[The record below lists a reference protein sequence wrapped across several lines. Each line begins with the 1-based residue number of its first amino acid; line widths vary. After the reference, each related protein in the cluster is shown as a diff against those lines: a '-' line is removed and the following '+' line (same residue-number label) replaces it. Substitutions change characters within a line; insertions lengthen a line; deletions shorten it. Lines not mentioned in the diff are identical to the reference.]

1 MSENKDEILATFQ
14 SITGIDDVGEAFSH
28 LEETNWDLMVAIQR
42 VIPQDDVPSHGLNQT
57 SAVRENTSGFSN
69 TTALNDLSTNAGS
82 SNCRQWSVNS
92 ASNQGLEAS
101 TSADAE
107 IIDLTS
113 DMDLDPARHND
124 VKTLVLN
131 IHYNESVYTIR
142 LPSIATI
149 EQLKLKIS
157 EETNVP
163 ICRQAI
169 RGWPPAKLQDAR
181 KITTQLCNLDL
192 GPENDLILHNLSEE
206 GYVDTE
212 NEEIAHR
219 LRDTFNLTIV
229 EQPSGKTITLP
240 FLGSST
246 ILEVKTKVYYVSNI
260 NVRNQEWE
268 GWPSNCDDNL
278 TLAQSGIGLSHNFTL
293 RNASDKSMD
302 IVGNSN
308 NINASNNTIETDDD
322 NSLDDEDGYD
332 PLQDEQPV
340 PPRSRHL
347 IPNNIG
353 NECAGSIEFFDNYR
367 ERFGEPHPVF
377 YVGSLEDAIREA
389 CHKPARERKLLA
401 IYLHHGDSILTNVFC
416 DQVMKNERIIEA
428 FAQNF
433 ILYGWD
439 LTFETNKNMFLSSV
453 TACVSNT
460 ASITISTKPVDKLPS
475 LLIIG
480 KSRLSGRSSCEVISI
495 VDGNSDLNSF
505 LSRLMDAVEMYKLQ
519 LKDEIREEDERA
531 ERDQVKAE
539 QDLAYRETLEAD
551 MAKDAAKRQ
560 KEAAI
565 AAERKRL
572 ESEKAEE
579 DAKRESIRLVAQQ
592 SLPQEPSESETN
604 VSTIRIQKPS
614 GEFLERRFYKYNTLQ
629 DILNFVAAN
638 NYLIEE
644 NKLILISSW
653 PRSDLT
659 AIDPNKTLEELKLF
673 PQAKAVL
680 EER

>member
-42 VIPQDDVPSHGLNQT
+42 VIPQDDVPSHGINQT

-475 LLIIG
+475 ILIIG

-579 DAKRESIRLVAQQ
+579 EAKRESIRLVAQQ

>member
-1 MSENKDEILATFQ
+1 MI
-14 SITGIDDVGEAFSH
+14 
-28 LEETNWDLMVAIQR
+28 AIQR
-42 VIPQDDVPSHGLNQT
+42 VIPQEDEPPQVT
-57 SAVRENTSGFSN
+57 ESAVALRENISNFPTSI
-69 TTALNDLSTNAGS
+69 TLNDLSTNAGS
-82 SNCRQWSVNS
+82 SNCRQWNDNG
-92 ASNQGLEAS
+92 ASNLSIAAS

-149 EQLKLKIS
+149 EQLKLKIA
-157 EETNVP
+157 EETHVP

-169 RGWPPAKLQDAR
+169 QGWPPAKLQDAR
-181 KITTQLCNLDL
+181 KITTQLGNLDL
-192 GPENDLILHNLSEE
+192 GPENDLILHNLTEE
-206 GYVDTE
+206 GYLDTE
-212 NEEIAHR
+212 NEEIAKR
-219 LRDTFNLTIV
+219 LRDTFKLTIV

-240 FLGSST
+240 FLGSNT
-246 ILEVKTKVYYVSNI
+246 ILEVKTKVYYISNI
-260 NVRNQEWE
+260 KVRNQEWE

-278 TLAQSGIGLSHNFTL
+278 TLAQSSIGLSHNFIF
-293 RNASDKSMD
+293 RNANETNMD
-302 IVGNSN
+302 IVGIAN
-308 NINASNNTIETDDD
+308 NINTSNNTIETDDD

-332 PLQDEQPV
+332 TLQDEQPV
-340 PPRSRHL
+340 PSRYRHL

-353 NECAGSIEFFDNYR
+353 NECGGSIEFFDNYR

-416 DQVMKNERIIEA
+416 DQVMKNERTIEA

-439 LTFETNKNMFLSSV
+439 LTFESNRNMFLSSV

-460 ASITISTKPVDKLPS
+460 ASMTISTKPVDKLPS
-475 LLIIG
+475 ILIIG
-480 KSRLSGRSSCEVISI
+480 KSRLSGRSSCEVLAV

-505 LSRLMDAVEMYKLQ
+505 LSRLMDAVEMYKAQ

-579 DAKRESIRLVAQQ
+579 EAKRESIRLVAQQ
-592 SLPQEPSESETN
+592 SLPKEPSAAEDN
-604 VSTIRIQKPS
+604 VSTIRILIPS
-614 GEFLERRFYKYNTLQ
+614 GEFLERRFYKHNTLQ

-659 AIDPNKTLEELKLF
+659 AIDPNKSLEELKLF

>member
-1 MSENKDEILATFQ
+1 MSENKDEILSTFQ
-14 SITGIDDVGEAFSH
+14 SITGIDDIGEAFSH
-28 LEETNWDLMVAIQR
+28 LEETNWDLMTAIQR
-42 VIPQDDVPSHGLNQT
+42 VIPQEDAPSLERNSVGLF
-57 SAVRENTSGFSN
+57 REDSSGFSN
-69 TTALNDLSTNAGS
+69 TTALNDLSTRAGPS
-82 SNCRQWSVNS
+82 TCRQWNNVANS
-92 ASNQGLEAS
+92 NISLAAS

-113 DMDLDPARHND
+113 DMDLDPAKHND
-124 VKTLVLN
+124 VKTLILN
-131 IHYNESVYTIR
+131 IHYNEAVYTIR

-149 EQLKLKIS
+149 EQLKRRIA

-163 ICRQAI
+163 VCRQAI

-181 KITTQLCNLDL
+181 KITTQLAHLDL
-192 GPENDLILHNLSEE
+192 GPENDLILHNLTEE
-206 GYVDTE
+206 GYIDTE
-212 NEEIAHR
+212 NEDVAQR
-219 LRDTFNLTIV
+219 LRDTFKLTIV
-229 EQPSGKTITLP
+229 EHPNGKTITLP
-240 FLGSST
+240 FLGSNT

-268 GWPSNCDDNL
+268 GWPSNCDDNM

-293 RNASDKSMD
+293 RNKCEMPVD
-302 IVGNSN
+302 NSGVSN
-308 NINASNNTIETDDD
+308 SINANANAIETDDD

-377 YVGSLEDAIREA
+377 YVGSLEDAIKEA

-401 IYLHHGDSILTNVFC
+401 LYLHHGDSILTNVFC

-439 LTFETNKNMFLSSV
+439 LTFESNRNMFLSSV

-475 LLIIG
+475 ILIIG
-480 KSRLSGRSSCEVISI
+480 KSRLSGRSSCEVLSV

-519 LKDEIREEDERA
+519 LRDEIREEDERA
-531 ERDQVKAE
+531 ERDLVKAE

-551 MAKDAAKRQ
+551 MAKEAAKRQ

-565 AAERKRL
+565 AAERKRI

-579 DAKRESIRLVAQQ
+579 EAKRESIRLVAQQ
-592 SLPQEPSESETN
+592 SLPKEPSESETN
-604 VSTIRIQKPS
+604 VSTIRIQNPS
-614 GEFLERRFYKYNTLQ
+614 GEFLERRFYRHNTLQ

-659 AIDPNKTLEELKLF
+659 AIDPNKTLEELKLY

>member
-1 MSENKDEILATFQ
+1 MSENKDETLATFQ

-28 LEETNWDLMVAIQR
+28 LEQTNWDLMTALQR
-42 VIPQDDVPSHGLNQT
+42 VIPQDDAPSHGRNST
-57 SAVRENTSGFSN
+57 SAFGADISGFSA

-82 SNCRQWSVNS
+82 SNCRQWNANS
-92 ASNQGLEAS
+92 ASNIGLAAS

-113 DMDLDPARHND
+113 DIDLDPARHND

-149 EQLKLKIS
+149 EQLKLKIA

-169 RGWPPAKLQDAR
+169 RGWPPAKLQEAR
-181 KITTQLCNLDL
+181 KITAQLCNLDL

-212 NEEIAHR
+212 NEEIAQR
-219 LRDTFNLTIV
+219 LRDMFNLTIV

-240 FLGSST
+240 FLGSTT
-246 ILEVKTKVYYVSNI
+246 ILEVKTKVYYVNNI
-260 NVRNQEWE
+260 NVRDQEWE
-268 GWPSNCDDNL
+268 GWPSNCSDNL

-293 RNASDKSMD
+293 RNANERNMD
-302 IVGNSN
+302 IVGLCN
-308 NINASNNTIETDDD
+308 NINASNNTNETDDD
-322 NSLDDEDGYD
+322 NSLDDEDAYD

-367 ERFGEPHPVF
+367 ERFGDPHPVF

-439 LTFETNKNMFLSSV
+439 LTFETNRNMFLSSV

-475 LLIIG
+475 ILIIG
-480 KSRLSGRSSCEVISI
+480 KSRLSGRSSCEVLSV
-495 VDGNSDLNSF
+495 VDGNSDLNTF

-551 MAKDAAKRQ
+551 MAKEAAKRQ

-579 DAKRESIRLVAQQ
+579 EAKRESIRLVALQ
-592 SLPQEPSESETN
+592 SLPTEPSDSEAN

-614 GEFLERRFYKYNTLQ
+614 GEFLERRFYKHNTLQ

-644 NKLILISSW
+644 NKLILISGW